1 MKTSLKKNRIL
12 NSLAFSLTLAT
23 SIASA
28 SPGNS
33 QDMRTPIFVTAAERV
48 ALLEEMRHFLETVQE
63 ISAAATENDMETV
76 SQTAAAVGMKL
87 ARTTPPALLKKFPA
101 SFSEMAATTHVS
113 FDELSLSAS
122 VSDDPLEIV
131 AELADVMLIC
141 TACHST
147 YRFEIE

>member
-1 MKTSLKKNRIL
+1 MKTSQKKNL
-12 NSLAFSLTLAT
+12 NLNTLLFSLALAT

-28 SPGNS
+28 SQGNS
-33 QDMRTPIFVTAAERV
+33 QDLRTPIFVTAAERV
-48 ALLEEMRHFLETVQE
+48 ALLAEMRHFLDTVQE

-101 SFSEMAATTHVS
+101 SFSEMAATTHIS

-122 VSDDPLEIV
+122 VSDEPLEIV
-131 AELADVMLIC
+131 AELADIMLIC
-141 TACHST
+141 TACHGS
-147 YRFEIE
+147 YRFEVE